1 VRRGWRRQRA
11 EEIRAEL
18 EDHSERRARALI
30 RDGLSPEAAR
40 AEARRR
46 LGDPQKIEEDCM
58 QNWERRRWRTV
69 VLRWGRSTSP
79 AWPSPAPS

>member
-1 VRRGWRRQRA
+1 VSRGWRRQRA

-18 EDHSERRARALI
+18 EDHIERRARALI

-46 LGDPQKIEEDCM
+46 LGDPQKIE
-58 QNWERRRWRTV
+58 
-69 VLRWGRSTSP
+69 
-79 AWPSPAPS
+79 